1 MRNLDAFRNDLE
13 HSNKRYGIP
22 YKMTIADY
30 HTLNKMFTAVE
41 TKRKLSNPVY
51 AFIGDAEEQMYEISF
66 DDMTFR
72 RIDAVQTNKRF
83 KIGSVRINEL
93 YRHKHEMK
101 NYLKNFQE

>member
-13 HSNKRYGIP
+13 RSNKRYGLP

-30 HTLNKMFTAVE
+30 HTLNKMFTSVE
-41 TKRKLSNPVY
+41 SKRKLSNPVY

-72 RIDAVQTNKRF
+72 RIDAVQTNKRL

-93 YRHKHEMK
+93 YRYKHEMK
-101 NYLKNFQE
+101 KFLKNIQE

>member
-13 HSNKRYGIP
+13 RCNKRYGIP
-22 YKMTIADY
+22 YKMTISDY

-41 TKRKLSNPVY
+41 SKRKLSNPSY

-93 YRHKHEMK
+93 YRYKHEMK

>member
-13 HSNKRYGIP
+13 RSNKRYGIP

-30 HTLNKMFTAVE
+30 HTLNKMFTAIE
-41 TKRKLSNPVY
+41 TKRKLSNPAY

-83 KIGSVRINEL
+83 KLGSVRINEL
-93 YRHKHEMK
+93 YRYKHEMK

>member
-13 HSNKRYGIP
+13 RSNKRYGIP

-72 RIDAVQTNKRF
+72 RIDAIQTNKRF

-93 YRHKHEMK
+93 YRYKHEMK

>member
-13 HSNKRYGIP
+13 RSNNRYGIP

-93 YRHKHEMK
+93 YRYKHEMK

>member
-13 HSNKRYGIP
+13 RSNNRYGIP

-30 HTLNKMFTAVE
+30 HTLSKMFTAVE
-41 TKRKLSNPVY
+41 SKRKLSNALY

-72 RIDAVQTNKRF
+72 RITAVQTNKYF
-83 KIGSVRINEL
+83 KIGSVRINEI
-93 YRHKHEMK
+93 YRYKHVRK
-101 NYLKNFQE
+101 NFMKNFQE

>member
-13 HSNKRYGIP
+13 RSNKRYVIP

-41 TKRKLSNPVY
+41 SKRKLSNPVY

-93 YRHKHEMK
+93 YRYKHEMK

>member
-13 HSNKRYGIP
+13 RSNNRYGIP

-41 TKRKLSNPVY
+41 SKRKLSNPVY

-72 RIDAVQTNKRF
+72 RINAVQTNKRF

-93 YRHKHEMK
+93 YRYKHEMK

>member
-13 HSNKRYGIP
+13 RSNKRYGIP
-22 YKMTIADY
+22 YKMTIVDY

-93 YRHKHEMK
+93 YRYKHEMK

>member
-13 HSNKRYGIP
+13 RSNKRYGIP
-22 YKMTIADY
+22 YKMTISDY

-41 TKRKLSNPVY
+41 SKRKLSNPVY

-93 YRHKHEMK
+93 YRYKHEMK

>member
-13 HSNKRYGIP
+13 RSNNRYGIP

-30 HTLNKMFTAVE
+30 HTLNKMFTVVE

-93 YRHKHEMK
+93 YRYKHEMK

>member
-13 HSNKRYGIP
+13 RSNKRYGIP

-93 YRHKHEMK
+93 YRYKHEMK

>member
-13 HSNKRYGIP
+13 RSNKRYGIP

-41 TKRKLSNPVY
+41 TKRKLSNPIY

-83 KIGSVRINEL
+83 KIGSVRINEI
-93 YRHKHEMK
+93 YRYKHEMK

>member
-13 HSNKRYGIP
+13 RSNKRYGIP

-41 TKRKLSNPVY
+41 SKRKLSNPVY
-51 AFIGDAEEQMYEISF
+51 AFIGDAEEQMYDISF

-93 YRHKHEMK
+93 YRYKHEMK